1 MSKKKNKKRTKYG
14 KKNARKIWRKG
25 SKQIKAQ
32 LFLRC
37 GRVDMYNMQ
46 EYAKEKLTLHHFPP
60 VRLSHHTVYEECY
73 LLCEENHRELH
84 RLEFNDY
91 AEYERR
97 MQVIIENKKILE
109 RARKHL

>member
-1 MSKKKNKKRTKYG
+1 MGKKKNKKRTKYG

-84 RLEFNDY
+84 RLELDDHE
-91 AEYERR
+91 EYDRR
-97 MQVIIENKKILE
+97 MDIIRIHKKILE
-109 RARKHL
+109 RTRN

>member
-1 MSKKKNKKRTKYG
+1 MGKKKRRNKVKNSKKT
-14 KKNARKIWRKG
+14 AKIWRKG
-25 SKQIKAQ
+25 SKEVKAQ

-73 LLCEENHRELH
+73 LLSAENHRELH
-84 RLEFNDY
+84 RLELDDH
-91 AEYERR
+91 AEYDRR

-109 RARKHL
+109 RTRK

>member
-37 GRVDMYNMQ
+37 GRVDMYNMM
-46 EYAKEKLTLHHFPP
+46 EYAKEKLTLHHWPP
-60 VRLSHHTVYEECY
+60 CHLSHHTVYEESY
-73 LLCEENHRELH
+73 LLIDENHKKLH
-84 RLEFNDY
+84 RLERENP
-91 AEYERR
+91 EECER
-97 MQVIIENKKILE
+97 MMEIIKENKKILE
-109 RARKHL
+109 RTRR